1 MSEQQ
6 QRCEKFQFW
15 QNLHSG
21 MNRPLGPSHH
31 QSATT
36 LRALL
41 STSSSPF
48 SPSMSSSLSS
58 ALIVIRNAYIVICH
72 ICKWL
77 TYYYIDH
84 FFILITLIQISITRR
99 GKSCGKA
106 VLLHQNQ
113 LETTIIIVVWQ
124 THPLSHSF
132 FSLRTMILAN
142 VSQHTAKSAL
152 IFTKINLWQIKSQVM
167 IRIFCYPT
175 PIYSKITIGGPQ
187 NHNWQ
192 TGKQV
197 GQELSV
203 NLFIFVANS
212 CHWWMTPKSLV
223 TIRRHYFVC
232 KKAA

>member
-1 MSEQQ
+1 MTQKWPDSWLHWDCAEAINNTMSEQQ

-77 TYYYIDH
+77 IYHIDH

-132 FSLRTMILAN
+132 FLCARWFWP
-142 VSQHTAKSAL
+142 
-152 IFTKINLWQIKSQVM
+152 IFLTTQQKV
-167 IRIFCYPT
+167 R
-175 PIYSKITIGGPQ
+175 
-187 NHNWQ
+187 
-192 TGKQV
+192 
-197 GQELSV
+197 
-203 NLFIFVANS
+203 
-212 CHWWMTPKSLV
+212 
-223 TIRRHYFVC
+223 
-232 KKAA
+232 